1 MTFMPVACVADWSRN
16 HDKTSLSHCHTHT
29 HMPAHSLIKQSA
41 RRARRQPNVNATP
54 GDYFDLQL
62 PHAAAAPLR
71 RPSTWFNLLRA
82 QGWSMEWGM
91 GRWRAVPIQLEI
103 CASAASYRKT
113 LPMLNVCVSYT
124 PVPSL
129 PSQHSAQHM
138 PCMQHCCK
146 LNTRTCRA
154 TNLRVSLLALRC
166 GILFASESVRVC

>member
-1 MTFMPVACVADWSRN
+1 M
-16 HDKTSLSHCHTHT
+16 
-29 HMPAHSLIKQSA
+29 
-41 RRARRQPNVNATP
+41 
-54 GDYFDLQL
+54 
-62 PHAAAAPLR
+62 
-71 RPSTWFNLLRA
+71 
-82 QGWSMEWGM
+82 
-91 GRWRAVPIQLEI
+91 PIQLEI

-124 PVPSL
+124 SVPSL

-166 GILFASESVRVC
+166 GILFARQSVRVCVCVSYFVGVCVCVCLCWFFIHPCPVLVICSLIMQISVDFSICSVNANADIVFIFLYFVFYIVYIVRVMT